1 MYQQRLTDSLIRSA
15 KADGKP
21 VKLSDGGGLYLM
33 VMPQGGKY
41 WRYAY
46 RFAGKQKTLALGT
59 FPDIRLAL
67 ARERH
72 LAARRQLAEGIDPGA
87 EKQSKG
93 LSFETVAHRWHKHWA
108 VNKTERHAAY
118 VLKRLEADIFPE
130 IGHLSIGELTPASFR
145 DAVQKI
151 EARGVVDVA
160 RRNLQTC
167 GQIMRYAVSN
177 DLVARNPVAEVKPAD
192 MLKPRRKKRNY
203 ARVGESE
210 LPQLLRDIDAY
221 VGAEH
226 TRYALQLMALT
237 FVRTSELIAARWE
250 EFDLDAARWNIPP
263 ERMKMRNPHIVPL
276 SKQALAV
283 LDHLKRISYGRDHV
297 FPSDIPDR
305 PGHMSNNTIL
315 YALYRMGY
323 RGRMTGHGFRG
334 VASTILHEQGWNHD
348 HIELQLAHQ
357 EQDETSSAYNHA
369 LYLKDRT
376 KMMQAWADYLDAARR
391 RSVVQELAA

>member
-46 RFAGKQKTLALGT
+46 RFAGKQKALALGT

-93 LSFETVAHRWHKHWA
+93 LSFETVTRRWHKHWA
-108 VNKTERHAAY
+108 ENKTERHAAY

-130 IGHLSIGELTPASFR
+130 IGHLPIGELTPASFR

-203 ARVGESE
+203 ARVGELE

-283 LDHLKRISYGRDHV
+283 LDRLKRISYGRDHV

>member
-15 KADGKP
+15 KTDGKP

-33 VMPQGGKY
+33 VVPQGGKY

-72 LAARRQLAEGIDPGA
+72 LAARRLLAEGADPGA

-93 LSFETVAHRWHKHWA
+93 LSFEAVARRWHKHWG
-108 VNKTERHAAY
+108 VNKTERHTAY

-130 IGHLSIGELTPASFR
+130 IGHLPIGELTPTSFK

-167 GQIMRYAVSN
+167 GQVMRYAVSN
-177 DLVARNPVAEVKPAD
+177 DLVARNPVAEVRPAD

-203 ARVGESE
+203 ARVGEHE
-210 LPQLLRDIDAY
+210 LPQLLRDIDGY

-250 EFDLDAARWNIPP
+250 EFDLDAARWNLPP

-276 SKQALAV
+276 SKQALVV
-283 LDHLKRISYGRDHV
+283 LDHLKRISYGCDHV

-357 EQDETSSAYNHA
+357 EEDETSAAYNHA

-376 KMMQAWADYLDAARR
+376 KMMQAWADYLDAACK
-391 RSVVQELAA
+391 RSVVQALAA